1 MPERV
6 AEMAIGMHESR
17 KHEGYTVDIQRWYC
31 PNCAELITAYTSSDG
46 SAKARCKKCGVLMT
60 KKSINRRNDVI
71 ELVMPHSHY

>member
-1 MPERV
+1 MSERV
-6 AEMAIGMHESR
+6 AEMAIGIHESR
-17 KHEGYTVDIQRWYC
+17 KQKGYTAEIQRWYC